1 MRTSGSARCGSNVAS
16 RAVTGLTFVAIGVL
30 LVLDAAAALELPAA
44 VVPALLL
51 LGLGVSLLAGARS
64 PR

>member
-1 MRTSGSARCGSNVAS
+1 MAS